1 MSLYK
6 KTTVNGWQ
14 PQQLTIRDAKF
25 ATWIAFFAWVF
36 AVYDFILF
44 GTLLPEIGDHFGW
57 SEVEQAELATWVAVG
72 GAIIALA
79 IGPLVD
85 KLGRRLGIVVT
96 VGGAAV
102 CSLLTAIG
110 GAWGKGA
117 LIGIRSVAGLGY
129 AEQTVNATYLT
140 EIYAAL
146 DDPALNRRK
155 GFIYSLV
162 QGGWPVGALVA
173 SALTALLIPIIGWQ
187 GSFIFAALP
196 SFIIALLALKLK
208 ETPQFQIHQHIHQ
221 LRHLGDIEQARQVAR
236 DYQVDYDAHQQAGL
250 SAAFR
255 GASLRATLVLGGA
268 VLINWFAIQIFSVL
282 GTTVLTKVHSVSFA
296 NSLLILVLSNLV
308 GYCGYLTHGWLGDR
322 FGRRNTIAVGWM
334 IGGVSFAV
342 MLFCPSNLPT
352 IVALYSIGLFFLIGP
367 YAAALFFISESFPTA
382 IRATA
387 GALIGAMGPIG
398 AIIAGIG
405 TTTVLSDG
413 GHWQTAALWF
423 GAVPCFASG
432 VIMLFARHVAPHS
445 VH

>member
-173 SALTALLIPIIGWQ
+173 SALTALLMPIIGWQ

-413 GHWQTAALWF
+413 GHWQTAALWL

>member
-173 SALTALLIPIIGWQ
+173 SALTALLMPIIGWQ

-296 NSLLILVLSNLV
+296 NSLMILVLSNLV

>member
-173 SALTALLIPIIGWQ
+173 SALTALLMPIIGWQ

>member
-146 DDPALNRRK
+146 DDPTLNRRK

-173 SALTALLIPIIGWQ
+173 SALTALLMPIIGWQ

>member
-173 SALTALLIPIIGWQ
+173 SALTALLMPIIGWQ

-342 MLFCPSNLPT
+342 MLFCSSNLPT

>member
-173 SALTALLIPIIGWQ
+173 SALTALLMPIIGWQ

-221 LRHLGDIEQARQVAR
+221 LRHLGDTEQARQVAR

-250 SAAFR
+250 SAALR

>member
-173 SALTALLIPIIGWQ
+173 SALTALLMPIIGWQ

-208 ETPQFQIHQHIHQ
+208 ETPQFQIHRHIHQ
-221 LRHLGDIEQARQVAR
+221 LRHLGDVEQARQVAR
-236 DYQVDYDAHQQAGL
+236 DYQVDYDAHQHAGL

-432 VIMLFARHVAPHS
+432 IIMLFARHVAPHS